1 MRTVAD
7 HLAAVLDAARPVP
20 ALDAVLADAAG
31 CVLAEDVVSGHD
43 VPLFAVAACDGYAVR
58 SADVGLPGPG
68 PAPEVVLPVVEDVQ
82 VAAPEPLR
90 LVPGAAALI
99 AAGAPVPAGADAVVP
114 LDRTDR
120 GRARV
125 ALRGGVEP
133 GDHLR
138 PAGADVPVGSTV
150 ITAGTRLGARHLSV
164 AAAVGRSRLRVHPRP
179 RVVVLTVGDELVEPG
194 RPSGAGTRPDA
205 NGHALAAAAR
215 DAGASPVRVGPVP
228 DERGGLREAIADQL
242 VRADLMLLTGGL
254 SPGPWDTVTDVLAP
268 LGTVR
273 FDHVAMT
280 PGDRQ
285 GFGTVR
291 VTDEATD
298 LVHPGGLGT
307 GGVGVPLFALPGH
320 PVAAMVSYEVF
331 VRPAL
336 RAMGGH
342 TDVYRPSVRA
352 AVARPLVSPAGRRHF
367 VPARLSGSPADG
379 YVVDPVGDPSAI
391 SLGQLAAANALMV
404 VGEDTTRVRAGD
416 SLACL
421 VLES

>member
-20 ALDAVLADAAG
+20 ALDVVLADAAG
-31 CVLAEDVVSGHD
+31 CVLAEEVVAGHD

-58 SADVGLPGPG
+58 TADVGLPGPG
-68 PAPEVVLPVVEDVQ
+68 PAPEVALPVVEDVP
-82 VAAPEPLR
+82 VVAPEPLR

-99 AAGAPVPAGADAVVP
+99 AAGAPVPTGADAVVP

-125 ALRGGVEP
+125 VVRGGAEP
-133 GDHLR
+133 GDHLV
-138 PAGADVPVGSTV
+138 PAGTDVPVGATV
-150 ITAGTRLGARHLSV
+150 LTAGTRLGARHLSV

-179 RVVVLTVGDELVEPG
+179 RVVVVTVGDELVEPG
-194 RPSGAGTRPDA
+194 RAASRGKRPDA
-205 NGHALAAAAR
+205 NGHALVAAAR
-215 DAGASPVRVGPVP
+215 DAGASAVRVGPVP

-242 VRADLMLLTGGL
+242 VRADLVLITGGL

-285 GFGTVR
+285 GFGTVQ
-291 VTDEATD
+291 VADEGTD
-298 LVHPGGLGT
+298 LVHPGGLGAA
-307 GGVGVPLFALPGH
+307 GVGVPIFALPGH
-320 PVAAMVSYEVF
+320 PVSAMVSYEVF

-342 TDVYRPSVRA
+342 AGVYRPSVRA
-352 AVARPLVSPAGRRHF
+352 AVCRPMLSPAGRRHF
-367 VPARLSGSPADG
+367 VPARLTGSPAEG
-379 YVVDPVGDPSAI
+379 YLVDPVGDPSTA

>member
-1 MRTVAD
+1 MRSVAD

-20 ALDAVLADAAG
+20 ALDVVLADAQG
-31 CVLAEDVVSGHD
+31 CVLAEDVVAAHD

-58 SADVGLPGPG
+58 SSDVGVPGLG
-68 PAPEVVLPVVEDVQ
+68 AVAEVVLPVIEDVR
-82 VAAPEPLR
+82 VTAPEPLR
-90 LVPGAAALI
+90 LVPGASAMV

-114 LDRTDR
+114 LERTDR

-125 ALRGGVEP
+125 VVRGGAEP
-133 GDHLR
+133 GDHLL
-138 PAGADVPVGSTV
+138 PAGQDVAVGTTV
-150 ITAGTRLGARHLSV
+150 LTRGSRLAARHLAV

-179 RVVVLTVGDELVEPG
+179 RVVVLTIGDELVEPG
-194 RPSGAGTRPDA
+194 RPTPRGSRHDV
-205 NGHALAAAAR
+205 NGHALTAAAI
-215 DAGASPVRVGPVP
+215 DAGASALRVGPLS
-228 DERGGLREAIADQL
+228 DERGALREVIADQL
-242 VRADLMLLTGGL
+242 VRADLLILTGGL
-254 SPGPWDTVTDVLAP
+254 SEGPWDTVTDVLAP

-273 FDHVAMT
+273 FDQVAMT

-291 VTDEATD
+291 VTDDMTD

-307 GGVGVPLFALPGH
+307 GGTGVPLFALPGH
-320 PVAAMVSYEVF
+320 PVAALVSYEVF

-342 TDVYRPSVRA
+342 AVVYRPSVRA
-352 AVARPLVSPAGRRHF
+352 AVARPLLSPVGRRHF
-367 VPARLSGSPADG
+367 VAATLTGSPTEG
-379 YVVDPVGDPSAI
+379 YVADPIGDPGEA
-391 SLGQLAAANALMV
+391 SLGALAAANALLV

-416 SLACL
+416 ALACL